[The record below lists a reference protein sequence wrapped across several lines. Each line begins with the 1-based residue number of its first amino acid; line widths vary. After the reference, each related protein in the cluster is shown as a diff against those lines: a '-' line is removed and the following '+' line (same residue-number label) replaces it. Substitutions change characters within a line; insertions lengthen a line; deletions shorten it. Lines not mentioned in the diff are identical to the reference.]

1 MSTEINTLNFI
12 LAYALH
18 NIKDKN
24 VEKKNKEINPIIPA
38 QNSEFEIWIG
48 DTVDNILP
56 TKIMF
61 YNEYDDPGLVIRDLW
76 APEDQRGQGGGGK
89 NIGDIVKNHIKE
101 NNEKISEEEDDLEFI
116 KKNLNSQEGD
126 IDIAIKKVLK
136 NTKKNIE
143 TLRNEIKEDYSNI
156 KRINKIKLIYM
167 NFLNKE
173 SNKRENIKKNFIQ
186 ILKKMFSE
194 NNGLQ
199 SETEFNNFEKKILKI
214 KNKIKN

>member
-24 VEKKNKEINPIIPA
+24 VEKKNKGINPILPA

-48 DTVDNILP
+48 DTVGNILP
-56 TKIMF
+56 TKIMY
-61 YNEYDDPGLVIRDLW
+61 YNEYDDPGLVMRDLW
-76 APEDQRGQGGGGK
+76 APEDQRGQEGGGK